1 MEFILWIDE
10 NKFRSTNAIWN
21 NLGLN
26 KPSSVGYVAN
36 LIDSKIFNNKEEW
49 EEFYYSS
56 GAERLKT
63 DKASASQYGRTK
75 EELREKAKTLYNA
88 VKDNGYNLTL
98 EECEECVR
106 FRVICETWNGI
117 VIRERNTVN
126 VLQKQYPTWIFKKTT
141 GEIDY
146 KYAIDY
152 EIYKGKSLIAAIQIK
167 PVSYLKDNHYIDKAR
182 RKNKEKNSLYIQKFG
197 VPVYDIISESSGTI
211 VKMIKRSTSSIC

>member
-1 MEFILWIDE
+1 
-10 NKFRSTNAIWN
+10 
-21 NLGLN
+21 
-26 KPSSVGYVAN
+26 VAN